1 MTVNFLISISPSA
14 IISLPIIIYDIKFLC
29 LVMFRFFGQKNVLV
43 KTFEGNGSTVYRGFN
58 IICTLNWS
66 SLFKKKIL
74 NSVAYFFIG
83 LNYFIVT
90 VQFIYFDFL
99 RSLVVRQLECFI
111 VTIIY
116 NQSQKF

>member
-1 MTVNFLISISPSA
+1 
-14 IISLPIIIYDIKFLC
+14 
-29 LVMFRFFGQKNVLV
+29 MFRFFGQKNVLV

-83 LNYFIVT
+83 LNYFLVT
-90 VQFIYFDFL
+90 VQFLYFDFL